1 MDSNLE
7 KKKFTKKVYRITYQ
21 KMTGETPEVPSV
33 KRRRE
38 EREEEEREEIEEREK
53 REEREEREERSWKIM
68 EHHGISWIIMELR
81 IEN

>member
-1 MDSNLE
+1 
-7 KKKFTKKVYRITYQ
+7 
-21 KMTGETPEVPSV
+21 MTGETPEVRSD

-38 EREEEEREEIEEREK
+38 EKKEEKIRRKKEEKEE
-53 REEREEREERSWKIM
+53 REEREEREDRSWKIM

>member
-1 MDSNLE
+1 
-7 KKKFTKKVYRITYQ
+7 
-21 KMTGETPEVPSV
+21 MTGETPEVRSD

-38 EREEEEREEIEEREK
+38 EKEEEKSEEREEKEE
-53 REEREEREERSWKIM
+53 REEREEREDRSWKIM